1 MEEILEIPVS
11 EKSHHMHLIHVFSS
25 IQVLFTALGGWKRD
39 TKEATLGV
47 HTNGNVAVDNLIAN
61 TNFGTHMSNYKG
73 KREDNYIST
82 SASINSNK

>member
-39 TKEATLGV
+39 TKEATLGE
-47 HTNGNVAVDNLIAN
+47 
-61 TNFGTHMSNYKG
+61 F
-73 KREDNYIST
+73 
-82 SASINSNK
+82 SII